1 VISAARYASEPEH
14 SAWQLSLFPQSL
26 VQPFVQ
32 VMLIEQLPSG
42 AVQEQVSGM
51 KTGAAESGKAEV
63 RARVKTAM
71 RTAAL
76 SFLMSKIAS

>member
-1 VISAARYASEPEH
+1 
-14 SAWQLSLFPQSL
+14 
-26 VQPFVQ
+26 
-32 VMLIEQLPSG
+32 MLIEQLPSG